1 MEMKVMIIEVGT
13 KNYLDDL
20 LSIKKAL
27 SHMES
32 LLGAYNGYVL
42 SEPTTKF
49 GWTFFK
55 LAFKPNLQNGIE
67 EKFADMLNK
76 YQWSDQSQ
84 KFVKFMT
91 DYFNSKGCN
100 VKISQVD

>member
-1 MEMKVMIIEVGT
+1 MVLEVGT
-13 KNYLDDL
+13 KNYADDL

-32 LLGAYNGYVL
+32 LVGGYNGYVL
-42 SEPTTKF
+42 GEPSSKF

-67 EKFADMLNK
+67 EKFSDMILK
-76 YQWSDQSQ
+76 YRSNDQPQ
-84 KFVKFMT
+84 KFAEFMT
-91 DYFNSKGCN
+91 DYFNSKECDIRI
-100 VKISQVD
+100 KMID